1 MEFVGLLVEILL
13 LALGVYLYLFARG
26 IIKVSNPD
34 RRERAE
40 SFRQQNAT
48 WMRLL
53 GLGLAA
59 IMLMNVIFHF
69 IQLFSSTS

>member
-1 MEFVGLLVEILL
+1 MEFLGLLVEILL

-26 IIKVSNPD
+26 IVQVKDPN

-40 SFRQQNAT
+40 SFRQQNAM

-53 GLGLAA
+53 GLALAA
-59 IMLMNVIFHF
+59 IMLMNVVLHIS
-69 IQLFSSTS
+69 QLFSSAS